1 MANVLVVGEICNLNK
16 HYTGHYYFSIKDEN
30 SKISC
35 MMFSFN
41 ASRINFDAKNGDEV
55 LIKGYVFKNK
65 YNPGT
70 TADLTAA
77 SIFVSYLKSHFE

>member
-1 MANVLVVGEICNLNK
+1 MFVSIFDSIFSSGDNIEALEFLLCIGVSLVLGL
-16 HYTGHYYFSIKDEN
+16 
-30 SKISC
+30 
-35 MMFSFN
+35 
-41 ASRINFDAKNGDEV
+41 V
-55 LIKGYVFKNK
+55 LAFTYMFKNK